1 MIISPN
7 SMSTSLS
14 TQDCF
19 AHVIHQFLCI
29 SYLIIYVLLLSSI
42 LQYVV
47 NHVRTAYFERRL
59 ISSIRHLL
67 TTEATATLT
76 SANILSRLE

>member
-29 SYLIIYVLLLSSI
+29 SYLIIYVLLLTVIYTKEMNYSK
-42 LQYVV
+42 
-47 NHVRTAYFERRL
+47 NA
-59 ISSIRHLL
+59 ISRDY
-67 TTEATATLT
+67 
-76 SANILSRLE
+76 R